1 MTVFNT
7 FWKIVNRYK
16 GTVIMYTVIL
26 IIFGGLNMTS
36 NDNSTSFQDSLP
48 KVLVVN
54 NDEAVGFTKN
64 LVDYIENNSE
74 QIEVSNNEDARN
86 DALFYRDIDYIV
98 YIPEGYH
105 DNIDL
110 EIKVKSNETYG
121 ASLAEMMLTRYL
133 NTQKIYSKTN
143 KSNEEIINLVN
154 SNLEKKSNVYLVS
167 TIDTN
172 TLSRISSYFNF
183 ASYSIMAVIIYI
195 VCLVISSFRE
205 KSVNKRIIV
214 SSTNYKEHSAK
225 ILGASFLYSFA
236 VWVLFMVLGLIIFR
250 DSLINMRGLI
260 FAINTLVFTFC
271 ALTLA
276 LCISSITSNKNAVSG
291 IVNVI
296 ALGSAFLCGAFVPA
310 SWLPDSV
317 LKIAHI
323 LPAYWYINSN
333 DLLSTIETL
342 SLETLKPIL
351 FNLGVIIIF
360 AIIFIVINNIIL
372 KKKQKIG

>member
-7 FWKIVNRYK
+7 FWKIVNKYK

-26 IIFGGLNMTS
+26 IFFGGLNMTS
-36 NDNSTSFQDSLP
+36 NDNNISFQDSLP
-48 KVLVVN
+48 KVIVVN
-54 NDEAVGFTKN
+54 NDDNVGLTKN
-64 LVDYIENNSE
+64 LVEYIENNSE
-74 QIEVSNNEDARN
+74 QVKVSRNEEARN
-86 DALFYRDIDYIV
+86 DALFYRDVDYIV
-98 YIPEGYH
+98 YIPKGYH

-110 EIKVKSNETYG
+110 EIEVKSNGTYG

-133 NTQKIYSKTN
+133 STQKIYSKQN
-143 KSNEEIINLVN
+143 KSNEEIIKLIN
-154 SNLEKKSNVYLVS
+154 SNLDKKSDVNLVS
-167 TIDTN
+167 KLDTD
-172 TLSRISSYFNF
+172 TLSRLSLYFNF

-195 VCLVISSFRE
+195 ICLVISSFRE
-205 KSVNKRIIV
+205 KSVNKRIII

-225 ILGASFLYSFA
+225 ILEASFLYSFA
-236 VWVLFMVLGLIIFR
+236 VWLLFMVLGLIIFKG
-250 DSLINMRGLI
+250 SLINMRGLI
-260 FAINTLVFTFC
+260 YAINTLVFTFC
-271 ALTLA
+271 SLTIA

-310 SWLPDSV
+310 SWLPDTV

-342 SLETLKPIL
+342 SIDTLKPIL
-351 FNLGVIIIF
+351 INLGVIIIF
-360 AIIFIVINNIIL
+360 AIVFIVINNIIL